1 MLDIFVCFSHTY
13 SMPKRTSSSQ
23 TNSAEHSKILLV
35 IIVAVVAF
43 AFGFMIARAKYK
55 TQLNTTY
62 NMVMEKQA
70 TINDLN
76 AKVQSIQKILKNK

>member
-1 MLDIFVCFSHTY
+1 
-13 SMPKRTSSSQ
+13 MPKKSSHSASK
-23 TNSAEHSKILLV
+23 SAEQSKLLLV

-55 TQLNTTY
+55 TQLNATY

-76 AKVQSIQKILKNK
+76 TKVKNIQSILKNNK